1 MHSLN
6 TCRVTIQPKDHPIIL
21 DRDCVGRDSFGHTKC
36 LSMYVIEK
44 VERKN
49 HLGGSSHRILT
60 FH

>member
-1 MHSLN
+1 M
-6 TCRVTIQPKDHPIIL
+6 CRVTIQPKDHPIVL